1 MERYN
6 KITNKNPREIVLL
19 KGRPCAW
26 GKCRFCDYIE
36 DNSRDVQE
44 MNALNQEVLS
54 HVTGE
59 LGVLEVI
66 NSGSCFELPEETLKM
81 IKEIIAEKQIH
92 RLFFESHWMY
102 RKHLQKMR
110 DYMGIPITFKIGVET
125 FDKTFREEYLNKH
138 ADFDSPEE
146 VRKYF
151 DSPCLMVGIKGQT
164 KEMIDYDIRML
175 KTHFELGTVNVF
187 TNNSTDVKRDQE
199 LVDWFMQKYA
209 DLLEDPSV
217 EVLYEKTDFG
227 VGDVNVF
234 TNNSTDV
241 KRDQELVDWFMQK
254 YADLLE
260 DPSVEVLYEKTDF
273 GVGD

>member
-36 DNSRDVQE
+36 DNSRNLEE
-44 MNALNQEVLS
+44 MNALNREVLS

-66 NSGSCFELPEETLKM
+66 NSGSCFELPKETLRM
-81 IKEIIAEKQIH
+81 IKELIQEKGIH

-102 RKHLQKMR
+102 RNHLQQMR

-125 FDKTFREEYLNKH
+125 FDREFRETYLNKH
-138 ADFDSPEE
+138 ADFQSPEE

-164 KEMIDYDIRML
+164 KEMIDHDMQML

-187 TNNSTDVKRDQE
+187 TNNSTDVIRDQE
-199 LVDWFMQKYA
+199 LVDWFMEKYA
-209 DLLEDPSV
+209 ALLDDPSV

-227 VGDVNVF
+227 VGN
-234 TNNSTDV
+234 
-241 KRDQELVDWFMQK
+241 
-254 YADLLE
+254 
-260 DPSVEVLYEKTDF
+260 
-273 GVGD
+273 